1 MSFVKQQ
8 IHLPGGIKQPVHQ
21 PKVCTKCSEL
31 RIPEGGIEM
40 GPGRWICAACWAKRA
55 MVRRK

>member
-8 IHLPGGIKQPVHQ
+8 IHLPGGLKQPVHR
-21 PKVCTKCSEL
+21 PKGCTKCGEM